1 MHDKLRIVA
10 FDPGVNLGAVALDFD
25 IHTGMFKVLNAMTLN
40 LSRFVPSEDDD
51 NEKVPVRI
59 MVSVPK
65 KKFKK
70 AVVRNR
76 IKRLIRETYRLN
88 KSQLFYFAVEN
99 NLKLYVSFQYVSDE
113 IMIFSEMHNKMQKA
127 LDKLIKTVS
136 ENAKITDKNG

>member
-1 MHDKLRIVA
+1 MNNKFPKTEHLYGVKRIERLHLQGRA
-10 FDPGVNLGAVALDFD
+10 FISFPFRVVFR
-25 IHTGMFKVLNAMTLN
+25 I
-40 LSRFVPSEDDD
+40 EDDE

-70 AVVRNR
+70 AVDRNR

-99 NLKLYVSFQYVSDE
+99 NLKMYVAFQYVSDE